1 MTIPNF
7 LSPSF
12 APFRYTSEIISDVS
26 SCLTTLQTEL
36 VAVGWTD
43 LGGNVYQ
50 SPADAAARY
59 MTATFTRTSATR
71 LLLQVS
77 DSTPLAIIS
86 REMQI
91 AASGVTQIFYYTGKF
106 HVFVNSLYGT
116 NSAEFVAAW
125 LIDCTP
131 DALASCPYPV
141 VGNGTRNSSGTV
153 DGFGVISYM
162 MAIDNG
168 SALPAQRVKAPKT
181 IGNTTVSMN
190 MASGRGFYDEY
201 LISQNVGGT
210 VFWTGRL
217 CQTLLGPGLPVG
229 IGTEALVPIDDGTMA
244 TFKSTHLVD
253 GNYMCR
259 LWMRK
264 A

>member
-7 LSPSF
+7 LSASF
-12 APFRYTSEIISDVS
+12 APFRYASELITDVS

-50 SPADAAARY
+50 SPADASGRF
-59 MTATFTRTSATR
+59 MTATFTRSSATR
-71 LLLQVS
+71 LRLQVS
-77 DSTPLAIIS
+77 DSTPLAIID
-86 REMQI
+86 RTMDI
-91 AASGVTQIFYYTGKF
+91 SGTAQIFYYTGKF
-106 HVFVNSLYGT
+106 HVFVNSLY
-116 NSAEFVAAW
+116 SAASSEFVAAW

-141 VGNGTRNSSGTV
+141 VGSGTRNSSGTA
-153 DGFGVISYM
+153 DGFGAINYM
-162 MAIDNG
+162 IAIDNL
-168 SALPAQRVKAPKT
+168 SPVPVQRGKAPKT
-181 IGNTTVSMN
+181 IGNISVSMN

-210 VFWTGRL
+210 VYWTGRL
-217 CQTLLGPGLPVG
+217 CQTLIGPGLPIR

-253 GNYMCR
+253 ANYQYR